1 MVPTIYVLS
10 KKMKMIKNIN
20 LSVIFTAVRYL
31 SIFKRACHRKVITS
45 VINVIDESSRLPSEM
60 PLL

>member
-1 MVPTIYVLS
+1 MFIA
-10 KKMKMIKNIN
+10 KNENDNKISTEN
-20 LSVIFTAVRYL
+20 C
-31 SIFKRACHRKVITS
+31 KACHRNVITS